1 MDYYFNK
8 TLNFQK
14 VYQEDLNKLT
24 TTNPSFQKS
33 LPKSKSSNELVVKKQ
48 EKENISNNVFVN
60 TWGFNRNGQ
69 LANSSSLQKTSQLN
83 LIKFVLTFESRLI
96 SDDRNLNDKPI
107 YVSAGEN
114 HTAILTSERKLVC
127 FDLTG
132 YTIDKLKLYMSGSNS
147 FGQLGIEEVVNTL
160 KPTILPVSSNYL

>member
-83 LIKFVLTFESRLI
+83 LIKFV
-96 SDDRNLNDKPI
+96 
-107 YVSAGEN
+107 
-114 HTAILTSERKLVC
+114 
-127 FDLTG
+127 
-132 YTIDKLKLYMSGSNS
+132 
-147 FGQLGIEEVVNTL
+147 
-160 KPTILPVSSNYL
+160 